1 MNNTDKNKMSYE
13 DLDTAVSV
21 VLTTANKKVE
31 DLIEKFNGQN
41 KDEMQVDTVDLDSKF
56 EPLQDYVGDYID
68 E

>member
-41 KDEMQVDTVDLDSKF
+41 KDEMQVDTVALDSKF

-68 E
+68 